1 MREASPRALAPS
13 AQKDSKKIL
22 TFSNLTCLIFCK
34 LDFQLT
40 NGDLTINTL
49 IDYLKNY
56 LELDLTDAQFE
67 ELARAISKNPA
78 LVETLLNP

>member
-1 MREASPRALAPS
+1 
-13 AQKDSKKIL
+13 L
-22 TFSNLTCLIFCK
+22 TFKPHSTYGELI
-34 LDFQLT
+34 
-40 NGDLTINTL
+40 INTL

-56 LELDLTDAQFE
+56 LELDLTDAQLE